1 MKPYQRRRSR
11 GFTLPE
17 LLVVIVMVGI
27 LGSISIVSWG
37 HFTANQAVKQ
47 GNEAVFLA
55 IRSAQNQARTTKVR
69 CQASFRSEEN
79 QALWAVHPVSLH
91 PDEAQWN
98 ALPSPVR
105 YDEDNSTLRRVQGV
119 RRVVFDHRGHVMGQ
133 LGRITVFHRDN
144 PELRR
149 CTFVSTLLGTIRKTR
164 DDRCK
169 R

>member
-1 MKPYQRRRSR
+1 MKPHQRRRSR

-27 LGSISIVSWG
+27 LSSLSIVVWG

-55 IRSAQNQARTTKVR
+55 IRSAQVRARTAKVR
-69 CQASFRSEEN
+69 YQASFRGEAD

-98 ALPSPVR
+98 ALPFLVR

-164 DDRCK
+164 DDWCK